1 MSQSNRVY
9 LFDTTLRDGAQT
21 QGVDFTVADKAAI
34 ARELDRLGI
43 DYIEGGW
50 PGANPTDDRFFADP
64 PQFQNAKFVAF
75 GMTRRAGRSAAN
87 DPGLASIL
95 QTKARN
101 VCMVGKTWD
110 FHVDVALEVDRAEY
124 LEMIADSLSYAKTR
138 MDETMFDAEHFFDGY
153 KANPD
158 YAMACLAAAEKAGA
172 RWLVLCDTN
181 GGTLPHEVERIVG
194 EVVKKIPGDR
204 LGIHTHNDTENA
216 VANTLAAVRAGVR
229 QVQGTINGLG
239 ERCGNANM
247 IALIP
252 NLVLKMGFDTGLK
265 DGAMQRLTHLSRLL
279 DDRLNMP
286 TNRSAAY
293 VGTRA
298 FAHKG
303 GLHVSAV
310 EKDPKTYEHVDP
322 EIVGNQRII
331 VVSDQ
336 AGRSNIM
343 ARFRQIGLEVDPKH
357 PGVARL
363 LEIVKDRESEGYAYD
378 GADASFELLARH
390 QLHTVPDYFSLQS
403 FRVLA
408 ERRVNAK
415 GQTVALSEATVKLDI
430 AGRRAMEVG
439 EGNGPVNAL
448 DAALRKALV
457 PVYPELE
464 DMRLI
469 DFKVRILD
477 SAGGT
482 AATTRVMIE
491 SADAKGRRWSTIGVS
506 PNIVDAS
513 YNALY
518 DAITYKLFRDGATPA
533 ERVVA

>member
-1 MSQSNRVY
+1 M
-9 LFDTTLRDGAQT
+9 
-21 QGVDFTVADKAAI
+21 
-34 ARELDRLGI
+34 E
-43 DYIEGGW
+43 
-50 PGANPTDDRFFADP
+50 
-64 PQFQNAKFVAF
+64 
-75 GMTRRAGRSAAN
+75 
-87 DPGLASIL
+87 
-95 QTKARN
+95 
-101 VCMVGKTWD
+101 
-110 FHVDVALEVDRAEY
+110 EV
-124 LEMIADSLSYAKTR
+124 
-138 MDETMFDAEHFFDGY
+138 MFDAEHFFDGY

-181 GGTLPHEVERIVG
+181 GGTLPHEIERIVG
-194 EVVKKIPGDR
+194 DVVKKIPGER

-252 NLVLKMGFDTGLK
+252 NLVLKMGFETGLK

-279 DDRLNMP
+279 DDRLNVVP
-286 TNRSAAY
+286 NRSAAY

-322 EIVGNQRII
+322 ETVGNQRII

-343 ARFRQIGLEVDPKH
+343 ARFRQIGLEVDPKD

-363 LEIVKDRESEGYAYD
+363 LEIVKEREAEGYAYD

-390 QLHTVPDYFSLQS
+390 ELHTVPDYFALHS

-408 ERRVNAK
+408 ERRVNAR
-415 GQTVALSEATVKLDI
+415 GQLIALSEATVKLDVG
-430 AGRRAMEVG
+430 GRRAMEVG

-448 DAALRKALV
+448 DAALRKALL
-457 PVYPELE
+457 PVYPELRRHAAG
-464 DMRLI
+464 RLQGPHP
-469 DFKVRILD
+469 RC
-477 SAGGT
+477 
-482 AATTRVMIE
+482 
-491 SADAKGRRWSTIGVS
+491 RR
-506 PNIVDAS
+506 
-513 YNALY
+513 
-518 DAITYKLFRDGATPA
+518 A
-533 ERVVA
+533 ERRRRRAS